1 MLDILKIKKEER
13 VPLAVAAVVAILLN
27 ALMTTYHHDLFT
39 RGVKGGFWT
48 IFWGHFHISGY
59 DATTLLTLSKWDCY
73 FTAYRHPLLP
83 FLWWPWS
90 QLNHWLLTEQGVNGA
105 VYIAAVVMTISALCS
120 FLLLYRILHEVV
132 GVSRGDTL
140 LLCALFFS
148 FAHIMLAVMV
158 PEHFGLSLPL
168 LLLTIYVGGRQLRDG
183 RPQQWWQTA
192 LLFIATAGVTLSNG
206 AKVLLSAWWT
216 RGRRIMQW
224 RYALLG
230 IVVPVVF
237 ICAVDVW
244 QNKAFVE
251 PYHQRAEKTR
261 IANEKK
267 YAGRAEKNKALAR
280 HFDKVHGKRLHEDGV
295 LSWTDMSVSRWQ
307 SLRHNVFGETFQLHE
322 QHLLQDI
329 FYNRPIFVSYGWWG
343 NDVVGCVLVGLF
355 VLALWLGRRNRLLWM
370 LLSWLACDAV
380 LHLGLGF
387 GLNEVYI
394 MATHWTF
401 IIPIA
406 LAIGTRQLGDKWRTT
421 WRGAIMFLAV
431 FLWAWNGRLLT
442 QFFLQ

>member
-1 MLDILKIKKEER
+1 MLDNLKIKKEER
-13 VPLAVAAVVAILLN
+13 APLAVAALVAMLLN
-27 ALMTTYHHDLFT
+27 TLMTTYQHDLFT

-48 IFWGHFHISGY
+48 IFGGHFHISGY
-59 DATTLLTLSKWDCY
+59 DASTLLTLSKWDCY
-73 FTAYRHPLLP
+73 FAAYRHPLLP
-83 FLWWPWS
+83 FLWWPWA

-105 VYIAAVVMTISALCS
+105 VYIAAVVMTISAIFS
-120 FLLLYRILHEVV
+120 FLLLYRILREVV
-132 GVSRGDTL
+132 GVARGDTL

-158 PEHFGLSLPL
+158 PDHFGLSLPL
-168 LLLTIYVGGRQLRDG
+168 LLLTIYVAGRQLRGG
-183 RPQQWWQTA
+183 RPQRWWQTA
-192 LLFIATAGVTLSNG
+192 LLFIVTAGVTLSNG
-206 AKVLLSAWWT
+206 AKVLLAAWWT
-216 RGRRIMQW
+216 RGRRILQW
-224 RYALLG
+224 RYALAG

-237 ICAVDVW
+237 IGAVDVW

-251 PYHQRAEKTR
+251 PHQQRGEKMR

-267 YAGRAEKNKALAR
+267 YAGRAEKNKAQSLRNAE
-280 HFDKVHGKRLHEDGV
+280 VHGKRIKEDGV
-295 LSWTDMSVSRWQ
+295 LSWTDISVSRWQ

-322 QHLLQDI
+322 QYLLQDL
-329 FYNRPIFVSYGWWG
+329 FGARPIFVSYGWWG
-343 NDVVGCVLVGLF
+343 NDVVECVLVGLF
-355 VLALWLGRRNRLLWM
+355 VVALWLGRRCRLLWM

-387 GLNEVYI
+387 GLNEAYI
-394 MATHWTF
+394 MAAHWTF

-406 LAIGTRQLGDKWRTT
+406 LAIGIRQLEGRKLAV
-421 WRGAIMFLAV
+421 WRGTILFLAV